1 MFVFSAK
8 PRLRLLLLALLL
20 LPCTAARPVLAH
32 GSHGEG
38 DEELEAGEFDF
49 TPLITIEGHGG
60 FETNL
65 DDNPKHYAIDGLFG
79 GVFQW
84 GLGNGGSLTIEA
96 AVGPSVVWGEAEHFY
111 GKVHVD
117 DDHGHEDD
125 HDHHDEHAEDDHHDH
140 DEHADHDHED
150 HDDDHHARRRLSR
163 EDDHDHHD
171 DHDDHHD
178 EHAEDDHHEHAEHAH
193 DEHGHGDPE
202 LKRTDVRGFVSVR
215 YAPNDR
221 LSLTV
226 DWMPYYV
233 TRDQGDDI
241 QGLKNELGAEVVWAL
256 GDGDVDFALGDGLEN
271 ILEGVFLSVMHRQGW
286 ESDGTWMGNYTDPRL
301 GVGFNIDQINVTI
314 DAGPRFYTPGSYS
327 GLSQRTDFAGE
338 VEVSIPVGDAV
349 LFAHWKPT
357 YSPDDAPGWGEGWQH
372 HLGTGVTF
380 SF

>member
-1 MFVFSAK
+1 M
-8 PRLRLLLLALLL
+8 
-20 LPCTAARPVLAH
+20 AH
-32 GSHGEG
+32 GSHGGG
-38 DEELEAGEFDF
+38 DEQLEAGEFDF

-96 AVGPSVVWGEAEHFY
+96 ALGPSVVWGEAEHFY

-117 DDHGHEDD
+117 DDHGHEDEDHHDHDAHAGHEDD
-125 HDHHDEHAEDDHHDH
+125 HDHHDEHAEDGHHEH

-163 EDDHDHHD
+163 DDDHDHHD

-178 EHAEDDHHEHAEHAH
+178 DHADEDHHEHAEHAP

-202 LKRTDVRGFVSVR
+202 LKRTDVRGFFSVR

-226 DWMPYYV
+226 DWLPYYV
-233 TRDQGDDI
+233 TKDQGDDI

>member
-8 PRLRLLLLALLL
+8 PRFKLLLLALLL

-32 GSHGEG
+32 GSHGGG
-38 DEELEAGEFDF
+38 DEQLEAGECDF

-117 DDHGHEDD
+117 DDHGHEDEDHHD
-125 HDHHDEHAEDDHHDH
+125 HDAHAGHEDDHVHHDEHAEDDHHDH
-140 DEHADHDHED
+140 EEHA
-150 HDDDHHARRRLSR
+150 
-163 EDDHDHHD
+163 DHDHHD

-178 EHAEDDHHEHAEHAH
+178 QYAEDDHHEHAEHAH

-202 LKRTDVRGFVSVR
+202 LKRTDVRGFFSVR

-226 DWMPYYV
+226 DWLPYYV
-233 TRDQGDDI
+233 TKDQGDDI

>member
-1 MFVFSAK
+1 MHPQSFFLSLNIFSPVFVFSAK

-20 LPCTAARPVLAH
+20 LPCTAAQPVLAH
-32 GSHGEG
+32 GSHGGG
-38 DEELEAGEFDF
+38 DEELEAGAFDF

-96 AVGPSVVWGEAEHFY
+96 ALGPSVVWGEAEHFY

-117 DDHGHEDD
+117 DDHGHED
-125 HDHHDEHAEDDHHDH
+125 E
-140 DEHADHDHED
+140 
-150 HDDDHHARRRLSR
+150 
-163 EDDHDHHD
+163 
-171 DHDDHHD
+171 DHHD

-193 DEHGHGDPE
+193 VEHGHGDPE
-202 LKRTDVRGFVSVR
+202 LKRTDVRGFFSVR
-215 YAPNDR
+215 YEPNDR

-226 DWMPYYV
+226 DWLPYYV
-233 TRDQGDDI
+233 TKDQGDDI

>member
-8 PRLRLLLLALLL
+8 PRFKLLLLALLL
-20 LPCTAARPVLAH
+20 LPCTAARPVMAH
-32 GSHGEG
+32 GSHGGG
-38 DEELEAGEFDF
+38 DEQLEAGEFDF

-79 GVFQW
+79 GMFQW

-111 GKVHVD
+111 GKVHVH
-117 DDHGHEDD
+117 DDHGHEDEDHHDHHDHDDHAGHEDD

-140 DEHADHDHED
+140 EEHA
-150 HDDDHHARRRLSR
+150 
-163 EDDHDHHD
+163 DHDHHD

-178 EHAEDDHHEHAEHAH
+178 QYAEDDHHEHAEHAH

-202 LKRTDVRGFVSVR
+202 LKRTDVRGFFSVR
-215 YAPNDR
+215 YEPNDR

-241 QGLKNELGAEVVWAL
+241 QGLKNELGAEVVWAV

-271 ILEGVFLSVMHRQGW
+271 ILDGVFLSVMHRQGW

-301 GVGFNIDQINVTI
+301 GVGFNIDQLNVTI

>member
-117 DDHGHEDD
+117 DDHGHEDEDHHEHDDARAGHEDD
-125 HDHHDEHAEDDHHDH
+125 HDHHDEHAE
-140 DEHADHDHED
+140 E
-150 HDDDHHARRRLSR
+150 
-163 EDDHDHHD
+163 
-171 DHDDHHD
+171 
-178 EHAEDDHHEHAEHAH
+178 DHHEHAEHAH

-271 ILEGVFLSVMHRQGW
+271 ILDGVFLSVMHRQGW